1 MTELWLIHSKPFLS
15 PETHVARI
23 LSAATQTLQNSLTS
37 CKKITLQVW
46 ELCAVENSINDHMS
60 DVFGESSEVSLDL
73 LNMAVRRNI
82 TDHNLEKL

>member
-15 PETHVARI
+15 PETHVDHI

-46 ELCAVENSINDHMS
+46 EICSVENSINDPMS
-60 DVFGESSEVSLDL
+60 DVFGESFEVSLDL
-73 LNMAVRRNI
+73 LNVAVRQNT
-82 TDHNLEKL
+82 TDHN